1 MEIIIKNEEFN
12 IKKSNKNVIKNIN
25 DPIMKTF
32 NLSNYSGMLSEIY
45 IENVPKYLDKIVI
58 TAAEERLFVW
68 NKNEIEEYVEN
79 HKNILSKYQL
89 NKTIPL
95 FNTSYHSI
103 KLHFVY
109 NNTLIY
115 KDSIIEKEE
124 YIEKIAS
131 EDTSKMVEYWDMDD
145 ECVCQ
150 AYGVKYEEIKK
161 TRNIIMSA
169 PKLSTSEF
177 KLVLVNNNVN
187 VAKNENYEIEFYDD
201 ILGKMNLLRYSN
213 SMYNV
218 AYRF

>member
-1 MEIIIKNEEFN
+1 MEIIIKDEECS
-12 IKKSNKNVIKNIN
+12 IKKSNKNVN

-95 FNTSYHSI
+95 SNISYHSI

-115 KDSIIEKEE
+115 KDSIVEKEE

-150 AYGVKYEEIKK
+150 SYGVKYEEVTK
-161 TRNIIMSA
+161 TREIIMSA
-169 PKLSTSEF
+169 PKLNTSEF
-177 KLVLVNNNVN
+177 KLVFVNNN

-201 ILGKMNLLRYSN
+201 ILGKMNYLRYNN
-213 SMYNV
+213 SMYGV
-218 AYRF
+218 TYML

>member
-1 MEIIIKNEEFN
+1 MEIIIKDEECS
-12 IKKSNKNVIKNIN
+12 IKKSNKNVN
-25 DPIMKTF
+25 DPITKTF

-45 IENVPKYLDKIVI
+45 IQNVPKYLDKIVI
-58 TAAEERLFVW
+58 TAGEQRIFMW
-68 NKNEIEEYVEN
+68 NKNELEEYVQSR
-79 HKNILSKYQL
+79 KNILSKYQL

-95 FNTSYHSI
+95 SNISYHSI

-115 KDSIIEKEE
+115 KDSIVEKEE

-150 AYGVKYEEIKK
+150 SYGVKYEEVTK
-161 TRNIIMSA
+161 TREIIMSA

-177 KLVLVNNNVN
+177 KLVFVNNN

-201 ILGKMNLLRYSN
+201 ILGKMNYLRYNN
-213 SMYNV
+213 SMYGV
-218 AYRF
+218 TYML